1 MTPSRPVPSGV
12 ADPLAPVREALL
24 RAARAEADRVTA
36 EARAERDRRLTAA
49 RDRAAVIQAE
59 ARKRGHDD
67 AAAAGAADEAA
78 AGRSSRQTV
87 LRARRDA
94 YRALEQQI
102 RERASA
108 WLAEPAVEAAVR
120 ARVAAALRP
129 GASVIVT
136 SGAVT
141 GTLDDRQ
148 VEVTARGLTG
158 EALRDLGTR
167 IEEMWRT

>member
-1 MTPSRPVPSGV
+1 MTPSRPIPSV
-12 ADPLAPVREALL
+12 AADPLAAVREALL

-36 EARAERDRRLTAA
+36 EARTERDRRLAAA
-49 RDRAAVIQAE
+49 RDRAAVIRAE

-67 AAAAGAADEAA
+67 AAAAGAADGAA
-78 AGRSSRQTV
+78 AGRSSRQIV

-102 RERASA
+102 RDRASV

-120 ARVAAALRP
+120 ARVAAALGP

-141 GTLDDRQ
+141 GTLGGRQ

-158 EALRDLGTR
+158 EALQDLGTR